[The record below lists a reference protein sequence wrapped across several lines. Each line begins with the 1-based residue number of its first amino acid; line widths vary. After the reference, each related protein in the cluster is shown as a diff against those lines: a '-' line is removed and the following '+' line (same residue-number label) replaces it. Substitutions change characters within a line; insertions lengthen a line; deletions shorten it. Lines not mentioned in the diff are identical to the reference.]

1 MRYNAI
7 VISSGHGKYV
17 AGASGVLGSEVAE
30 ARRVVDRVA
39 AELADRGVGVKVF
52 HDNTSHDQNTNLQ
65 TIVDYHNAHIRN
77 LDVSVHFNAY
87 VETTGPRGTEV
98 LYVTQAEL
106 AADVSAAIAACGFID
121 RGAKED
127 ERGLYFLNNTAMPA
141 ILIEVCFV
149 DSVADADAYH
159 SQFDEICKAIADTLA
174 GTEVEAPDEPDEPD
188 PADVLLHLRGKV
200 SSFGGPADEG
210 VAADE
215 GLAFIQKVSQAPH
228 LFLAHQP
235 PDTTGLAR
243 RLDPTAL
250 YVACRWDYDVTPR
263 DMLLEEMAL
272 VRVPAT
278 GKALVAHPADW
289 GPHHTTDRVADL
301 SPGLMDALGLST
313 DDEVE
318 VIFPASA
325 VRPLTA

>member
-7 VISSGHGKYV
+7 VISSGHGKFV
-17 AGASGVLGSEVAE
+17 AGASGILGDEVTE
-30 ARRVVDRVA
+30 ARKVVDRVA

-52 HDNTSHDQNTNLQ
+52 HDNTSHDQNTNLE
-65 TIVDYHNAHIRN
+65 TIVSYHNAHIRD

-121 RGAKED
+121 RGAKRMAAGFIFSSYTE
-127 ERGLYFLNNTAMPA
+127 MPA

-159 SQFDEICKAIADTLA
+159 SQFDEICIGDRRHA
-174 GTEVEAPDEPDEPD
+174 GRHRGRGARRAASPNRL
-188 PADVLLHLRGKV
+188 DVLLHLRGKV

-210 VAADE
+210 VAPDE
-215 GLAFIQKVSQAPH
+215 PLAFIQKVSDAPH

-272 VRVPAT
+272 VRAVAT

-301 SPGLMDALGLST
+301 SPGLMDALGLDT

-325 VRPLTA
+325 VRPR

>member
-1 MRYNAI
+1 M
-7 VISSGHGKYV
+7 
-17 AGASGVLGSEVAE
+17 
-30 ARRVVDRVA
+30 
-39 AELADRGVGVKVF
+39 
-52 HDNTSHDQNTNLQ
+52 
-65 TIVDYHNAHIRN
+65 
-77 LDVSVHFNAY
+77 
-87 VETTGPRGTEV
+87 
-98 LYVTQAEL
+98 
-106 AADVSAAIAACGFID
+106 
-121 RGAKED
+121 
-127 ERGLYFLNNTAMPA
+127 
-141 ILIEVCFV
+141 
-149 DSVADADAYH
+149 VADADAYH
-159 SQFDEICKAIADTLA
+159 SQFDEICIAIADTLA
-174 GTEVEAPDEPDEPD
+174 GTEAETPDEPDEPES
-188 PADVLLHLRGKV
+188 ADVLLHLRGKV

-210 VAADE
+210 VAPDE
-215 GLAFIQKVSQAPH
+215 PLAFIQKVSDAPH

-272 VRVPAT
+272 VRAVAT

-301 SPGLMDALGLST
+301 SPGLMDALGLET

-325 VRPLTA
+325 VRPRVMKFNDGLTCDLCAW

>member
-1 MRYNAI
+1 MRYNSI

-17 AGASGVLGSEVAE
+17 AGASGILGDEVTE
-30 ARRVVDRVA
+30 ARKAVDRVA
-39 AELADRGVGVKVF
+39 AELADRGVAVKVF
-52 HDNTSHDQNTNLQ
+52 HDNTSHDQNTNLE
-65 TIVDYHNAHIRN
+65 TIVAYHNAHIRD
-77 LDVSVHFNAY
+77 LDVSLHFNAY
-87 VETTGPRGTEV
+87 VETTGPRGTEC

-106 AADVSAAIAACGFID
+106 AADVSAAIASCGFID

-127 ERGLYFLNNTAMPA
+127 ERGLYFLNHTKMPA

-159 SQFDEICKAIADTLA
+159 SQFDEICIAIANTLA
-174 GTEVEAPDEPDEPD
+174 GTEAEEPETEPD

-210 VAADE
+210 VAPDE

-272 VRVPAT
+272 VRAVAT

-301 SPGLMDALGLST
+301 SPGLMDALGLDT

>member
-1 MRYNAI
+1 MRYKAI
-7 VISSGHGKYV
+7 VISSGHGKHV
-17 AGASGVLGSEVAE
+17 AGASGILGAEVAE

-39 AELADRGVGVKVF
+39 AELADRGVAVKVF
-52 HDNTSHDQNTNLQ
+52 HDNTSHDVNTNLG
-65 TIVDYHNAHIRN
+65 TIVSYHNSQVRE

-87 VETTGPRGTEV
+87 VETTGPRGTEC
-98 LYVTQAEL
+98 LYVTQEEL
-106 AADVSAAIAACGFID
+106 SADVSAAIAACGFID

-127 ERGLYFLNNTAMPA
+127 ERGLYFLNNTKMPA

-174 GTEVEAPDEPDEPD
+174 GTAAEAPEPGEPD
-188 PADVLLHLRGKV
+188 PADVLLHLRGKA

-210 VAADE
+210 VAPDE
-215 GLAFIQKVSQAPH
+215 PLAFIQKVSDAPH

-272 VRVPAT
+272 VRAVAT

-301 SPGLMDALGLST
+301 SPGLMDALGLDT

>member
-7 VISSGHGKYV
+7 VISSGHGKHV
-17 AGASGVLGSEVAE
+17 AGASGILGDEVTE
-30 ARRVVDRVA
+30 ARKVVDRVA

-52 HDNTSHDQNTNLQ
+52 HDNTSHDQNTNLE
-65 TIVDYHNAHIRN
+65 TIVAYHNSQVRD
-77 LDVSVHFNAY
+77 LDCSIHFNAY
-87 VETTGPRGTEV
+87 VETTAPRGTECFFGSPE
-98 LYVTQAEL
+98 EL
-106 AADVSAAIAACGFID
+106 AADVSAAIASCGFID
-121 RGAKED
+121 RGAKD
-127 ERGLYFLNNTAMPA
+127 GDDLYFCNNTRMPA

-159 SQFDEICKAIADTLA
+159 SQFDEICIAIANTLA
-174 GTEVEAPDEPDEPD
+174 GTAAEAPEPEPE
-188 PADVLLHLRGKV
+188 PADVLLHVRGKV

-210 VAADE
+210 VAFDE
-215 GLAFIQKVSQAPH
+215 DLAFIQKVSDAPH

-272 VRVPAT
+272 VRAVAT

-301 SPGLMDALGLST
+301 SPGLMDALGLDT

-325 VRPLTA
+325 VRPLTS